1 MDIYDRKL
9 LDEKNKKYRTEL
21 SSINDDLAKLIL
33 NAPLV
38 ESFYINMQERSKAFI
53 ESIFWDLSAMQ
64 DIRNLFQISPQIEQK
79 LKNYRSFIE
88 LHKKI
93 VETWFNKNKH
103 TNVLKFMNR
112 TR

>member
-21 SSINDDLAKLIL
+21 SIINDDLAKLIL
-33 NAPLV
+33 NMNTSYG
-38 ESFYINMQERSKAFI
+38 ESFYINTQKRSKEFI

-64 DIRNLFQISPQIEQK
+64 DISKLFQISPQIEQK
-79 LKNYRSFIE
+79 LKNYKSFIE

-93 VETWFNKNKH
+93 VETWFNKNK
-103 TNVLKFMNR
+103 
-112 TR
+112 